1 MAKPPSRHQEES
13 SGSSDEVLFYKGILK
28 NRASRQAASR
38 QSRQSHLSSESR
50 VAQPATIPVVAA
62 TALVDAQITGA
73 SLQKEANQE
82 AERRA
87 QPDLKENPNDTSET
101 VWKYHGRSESV
112 ASVGEP
118 ISAPTGLPAQQA
130 EGFKRFYKAV
140 VSPTH
145 VRVTAGGRIV
155 PNTRGPASPIMKRAA
170 SVNGS
175 QNGNGER
182 ASNATI
188 PAGFPVGAAM
198 GPPMPPGMA
207 PFFPGFHPGFHA
219 GFPPGYPPGFQ
230 QFPGQMPMPYYPMP
244 YGPHMHGP
252 FPYGHPGMPV
262 PMMASPPPNALK
274 DTQNLKTGDAANDKA
289 PQQQHKSDKIRIEA
303 PPSIAPGNA
312 GAANVIA
319 GPSNGITPPVQFDHT
334 RPFMYNGQLMVPVV
348 GMHGLPGMPGMPM
361 PGMPMAGMPMPG
373 MPMPG
378 LPGGAPGAGGAYV
391 QGPMPVGMPVPMQ
404 GAPRPPVGPQAAPA
418 QASVSA
424 PKAQPALTPNLVTQ
438 PLSTAVLQQG
448 KYFNGTGSQP
458 SSSILMPQPRYNLGA
473 PLTASTVSVN
483 GFQPPPAPP
492 SSTIK
497 ISVVTKAQLNA
508 FRNNLKYLEDQLQY
522 NRHQIDEKDIERKI
536 QNMKDHIA
544 KWEAKLVKQLE
555 TEQTEKGSDPEKE
568 AGGAKSSAQPPA
580 NHDAALSNILPT
592 GTVSEKTLSNQPTL
606 STLKPE
612 NSQSQG
618 GLDPPW
624 GSNTHSTVIVN
635 MADLPSPQPSNWTSE
650 PSTVPSWQERC
661 MSEAVRMMRAEGL
674 ISAPGSVPS
683 AGTLPSGAALAPPF
697 EPRKETPEAT
707 VNTKTVDTET
717 TDHHATTNIWT
728 APNYTKDE
736 FDDIRRRLL
745 ASTGQAYGSD
755 SGLHGS
761 VTNQHIDYGTVKKI
775 PSVASRGT
783 LGVPY
788 LIGTLPRGLNPRTA
802 QDSDYQYS
810 RELTDEERR
819 ARFLYWGKAPRSAQH
834 GLPKYD
840 GKNFYPP
847 SPVKD
852 TGKGK
857 GVIESGTQAQE
868 PSTTVDQQ
876 QYFNAT
882 VPGALGTQPSTPPGP
897 ALTMTDSFA
906 VMNMTGY
913 KKNQEHTYSGQFV
926 KALEAS
932 RPLDECSM
940 RNDKAAVSGDTS
952 SDRSQE
958 RRYERPGGAKLW
970 EAMLKKG
977 SVGSVEKCPTSSAIS
992 SATAQGQ
999 LPQYAGF
1006 AAASLS
1012 PTINRT
1018 TDGTSVSP
1026 AQDNSPSKSSV
1037 DSSAGGGALLTP
1049 MPERRGKNRALTSDS
1064 SLEQQFDHY
1073 VAADGPTRSGNI
1085 TTIDRFGA

>member
-1 MAKPPSRHQEES
+1 MIAAIVRTQNSQGPKKAKPPGRHQEES
-13 SGSSDEVLFYKGILK
+13 SGSSDEVLYYKGILK
-28 NRASRQAASR
+28 NRASRQPASR
-38 QSRQSHLSSESR
+38 QSRQSHLSSETR
-50 VAQPATIPVVAA
+50 VAQPTAVPLVETTAVVGAEIPGVN
-62 TALVDAQITGA
+62 
-73 SLQKEANQE
+73 LQKESHQE
-82 AERRA
+82 TETRT
-87 QPDLKENPNDTSET
+87 QPDLKENPKDNSET

-112 ASVGEP
+112 ASIGEP

-130 EGFKRFYKAV
+130 EGFKRFYRAV
-140 VSPTH
+140 ASPTH
-145 VRVTAGGRIV
+145 MRVTAGGRIV
-155 PNTRGPASPIMKRAA
+155 PNTRGPASPTMKRAA

-182 ASNATI
+182 VNNATN
-188 PAGFPVGAAM
+188 PAVLPLGPGM
-198 GPPMPPGMA
+198 GPPMPPGMV

-230 QFPGQMPMPYYPMP
+230 QFPGQMPMPYYPLPFGPQMP
-244 YGPHMHGP
+244 GP
-252 FPYGHPGMPV
+252 FPYGHPALPV
-262 PMMASPPPNALK
+262 PVMASPPPNALK

-289 PQQQHKSDKIRIEA
+289 PQQQQKSDKIRIEA
-303 PPSIAPGNA
+303 PPSVTPGVTGA
-312 GAANVIA
+312 GNGVA
-319 GPSNGITPPVQFDHT
+319 GPSNGIIQPAQFDHT
-334 RPFMYNGQLMVPVV
+334 RPFMYNGQFMVPMH
-348 GMHGLPGMPGMPM
+348 GMHGMHGMPGMPM

-378 LPGGAPGAGGAYV
+378 GAYM
-391 QGPMPVGMPVPMQ
+391 QGPIPVGMPIPMHGGPHPAV
-404 GAPRPPVGPQAAPA
+404 GAQT
-418 QASVSA
+418 A
-424 PKAQPALTPNLVTQ
+424 PKAQPALTPNQVVQPVT
-438 PLSTAVLQQG
+438 TAVLQQG
-448 KYFNGTGSQP
+448 KYFDGTGSQVP
-458 SSSILMPQPRYNLGA
+458 PGIVTRLPRQKLGA

-555 TEQTEKGSDPEKE
+555 VEQDEKGADLGQD
-568 AGGAKSSAQPPA
+568 ADVAKGSAQTPA
-580 NHDAALSNILPT
+580 SQDEALSNILPT
-592 GTVSEKTLSNQPTL
+592 AAVSEKTLSNQPTV
-606 STLKPE
+606 STLRPE

-635 MADLPSPQPSNWTSE
+635 MADLPPPQPSE

-674 ISAPGSVPS
+674 ISAAGSAPS
-683 AGTLPSGAALAPPF
+683 TGSSLPSGAALAPPF
-697 EPRKETPEAT
+697 EPRKETPDA
-707 VNTKTVDTET
+707 TVDTKTNNTET
-717 TDHHATTNIWT
+717 ADRAVTTNTWT
-728 APNYTKDE
+728 APSNTDDAFDE
-736 FDDIRRRLL
+736 IRRRLL
-745 ASTGQAYGSD
+745 TSTGQGYGSA
-755 SGLHGS
+755 SGLYAS
-761 VTNQHIDYGTVKKI
+761 VTGQHKNFGTMRQAS
-775 PSVASRGT
+775 SVASRGS

-788 LIGTLPRGLNPRTA
+788 LVGTLPKGMNPRMA

-840 GKNFYPP
+840 GKHFYPP

-852 TGKGK
+852 AGKGK
-857 GVIESGTQAQE
+857 RVIESGIQGQQVTESASE
-868 PSTTVDQQ
+868 Q
-876 QYFNAT
+876 QYSKGT
-882 VPGALGTQPSTPPGP
+882 VSAALAHQPATPPDP
-897 ALTMTDSFA
+897 ALALPDSFA
-906 VMNMTGY
+906 GLHLSGLSES
-913 KKNQEHTYSGQFV
+913 QERVHSNEFV
-926 KALEAS
+926 QALGAS
-932 RPLDECSM
+932 SPLGDSSK
-940 RNDKAAVSGDTS
+940 RNDKLSVGGDTAS
-952 SDRSQE
+952 VRSQE

-977 SVGSVEKCPTSSAIS
+977 SLGSVEKCPTSSAVS
-992 SATAQGQ
+992 STTAQGQ

-1018 TDGTSVSP
+1018 TDDTAVSP
-1026 AQDNSPSKSSV
+1026 AQDDSPSKSSV
-1037 DSSAGGGALLTP
+1037 DSSIGGGALLTP

-1064 SLEQQFDHY
+1064 SLEQQFHHY
-1073 VAADGPTRSGNI
+1073 VAADGPSPSGNI
-1085 TTIDRFGA
+1085 TTTDRFGTY